1 MKGFTLI
8 EILIAVAIVGILMAI
23 ALPSYRD
30 SQLRSA
36 RAEAKTALL
45 EVASMQE
52 RFYSLNNSYS
62 TNANPL
68 VSPAEATYTSTNGE
82 YVVTVAA
89 CGGGSITNCFI
100 ATATPQ
106 GGQADDSCGNLTLT
120 STGVRAA
127 SGGTQDECWVK

>member
-1 MKGFTLI
+1 
-8 EILIAVAIVGILMAI
+8 VG
-23 ALPSYRD
+23 LPAYQE
-30 SQLRSA
+30 SQMRSA

-52 RFYSLNNSYS
+52 RFYSANNSYS

-68 VSPAEATYTSTNGE
+68 TSPAQLSYTSTNGN

-89 CGGGSITNCFI
+89 CSGGAITNCFL

-106 GGQADDSCGNLTLT
+106 GGQADDTCGNLTLT

-127 SGGTQDECWVK
+127 SGGTQDECWVR